1 MPPPPLVLS
10 DTRDPREHMKVWRSS
25 FRLGLCYFL
34 GPIRS
39 RVRVFNLSRNG
50 AAGLLL
56 LLLLPFMF
64 LSLQYI
70 NLDLSLHASARLQSA
85 PETRKCTQLQT
96 ARPGRSRIR
105 GMNCTCADYQQLAI
119 QQRSYNKPVVAAN
132 RLLKLAHD
140 PHAKH
145 CNGSNS

>member
-10 DTRDPREHMKVWRSS
+10 DTRDPREHFKVRRSS

-34 GPIRS
+34 GAIRS

-50 AAGLLL
+50 APG

-64 LSLQYI
+64 LSLQYN
-70 NLDLSLHASARLQSA
+70 NLDLSLHASARLQSG

-96 ARPGRSRIR
+96 ARPGRSRIG

-119 QQRSYNKPVVAAN
+119 QQRSCNKPVVAAN

-145 CNGSNS
+145 CNGNNS

>member
-1 MPPPPLVLS
+1 MI
-10 DTRDPREHMKVWRSS
+10 HFKVWRSS
-25 FRLGLCYFL
+25 FRPGLCYFL

-50 AAGLLL
+50 APGLLLLLL

-96 ARPGRSRIR
+96 ARPGRSRISR
-105 GMNCTCADYQQLAI
+105 NELHLCGL
-119 QQRSYNKPVVAAN
+119 PAARN
-132 RLLKLAHD
+132 T
-140 PHAKH
+140 AKVLQ
-145 CNGSNS
+145 

>member
-10 DTRDPREHMKVWRSS
+10 DTRDPREHFKVRRSS
-25 FRLGLCYFL
+25 FRLGLWYFL

-50 AAGLLL
+50 APGLLL
-56 LLLLPFMF
+56 LPLIF

-132 RLLKLAHD
+132 RLLKLADD

-145 CNGSNS
+145 CNGNNS

>member
-1 MPPPPLVLS
+1 MPPPPRVLS
-10 DTRDPREHMKVWRSS
+10 DTRDPREHFKVWRSS

-39 RVRVFNLSRNG
+39 RMRVFNLSRNG
-50 AAGLLL
+50 APGLL

-70 NLDLSLHASARLQSA
+70 ILDFSLHASARLQSA
-85 PETRKCTQLQT
+85 PKTRKCTQLQT

-119 QQRSYNKPVVAAN
+119 QRSYNKPVVAAN

-145 CNGSNS
+145 CNGNNS